1 MVHCSVAVM
10 EGPLQ
15 VTLDPGDSVTHV
27 LCFSMLLSDSH
38 FRKILIGIT
47 SWSVPLPPPFYN
59 EQCTLEN
66 PTVFVRVSEFIQWI
80 KQKTAGSEVHDGNCQ
95 LI

>member
-1 MVHCSVAVM
+1 MVHYSAAVM

-15 VTLDPGDSVTHV
+15 VTLDPGDAMICV
-27 LCFSMLLSDSH
+27 LLSMLLSDSH

-47 SWSVPLPPPFYN
+47 SWSVPLQLPFYK